1 MRAARRALSELKK
14 GVSKLSQTTSIP
26 CSLRTSA
33 EIILSSPPE
42 VRPRARTTEGLVFIV
57 VALNDSS
64 CWEVEIMAQ
73 KVAKSR
79 IKKISD
85 ILRSTYPG
93 VKTALGHTNP
103 LELLIA
109 TILSAQC
116 TDERVNR
123 VTATLFQKLRTAKDF
138 VEIPVSDLEE
148 MVRPT
153 GFYRNKAKSIKA
165 CCAALVERHEGKVPD
180 NMEAL
185 VQLPGIGRKT
195 ANVVLGSAFG
205 IPGIVV
211 DTHVKRVSQR
221 IGLTT
226 EKDPVKIEFDL
237 MALIPRKDWI
247 DFSHQM
253 IWHGRA
259 LCKARKPNCPACPL
273 RDLCDDGRKAA

>member
-1 MRAARRALSELKK
+1 
-14 GVSKLSQTTSIP
+14 
-26 CSLRTSA
+26 
-33 EIILSSPPE
+33 
-42 VRPRARTTEGLVFIV
+42 
-57 VALNDSS
+57 
-64 CWEVEIMAQ
+64 MAQ
-73 KVAKSR
+73 KWAKSR
-79 IKKISD
+79 IKQ
-85 ILRSTYPG
+85 ILHILGGTYPG
-93 VKTALGHTNP
+93 VKTALGHGNP

-116 TDERVNR
+116 TDERVNL
-123 VTATLFQKLRTAKDF
+123 VTKTLFQKLRAAKDF
-138 VEIPVSDLEE
+138 AEIPLSDLEE
-148 MVRPT
+148 MIRPT

-165 CCAALVERHEGKVPD
+165 CCAALVEKYDGKVPD

-195 ANVVLGSAFG
+195 ANVILGSAFG

-221 IGLTT
+221 IGLTK
-226 EKDPVKIEFDL
+226 ERDPVKIEFEL
-237 MALIPRKDWI
+237 MTVIPRKDWI

-273 RDLCDDGRKAA
+273 RDLCNYGSKSI